1 LQAPRSTV
9 DDDVDVWFAQQ
20 LVALKLGVV
29 TNCLPELVGKG
40 FLGVVERPSIGIAD
54 RDDIRVWQRRDICV
68 RQAIHLGNHCSADG
82 DGSQVARAL
91 QRKHIFQCIRSQRE

>member
-1 LQAPRSTV
+1 M
-9 DDDVDVWFAQQ
+9 WFTQQ
-20 LVALKLGVV
+20 VVALKLGVV
-29 TNCLPELVGKG
+29 TDCLPELVGKG

-54 RDDIRVWQRRDICV
+54 RDDVSVGQRGDICI
-68 RQAIHLGNHCSADG
+68 RQAIHLGNHRSADG